1 MHQKRHMT
9 EQRQQRTNARKQS
22 IDKSLTSIVDD
33 VHYAKSMRIIATVL
47 PIGRRTIKTS
57 LGNLFATHRKHLLE
71 SVHLDDSSTGFS
83 CIHWMKIFFLFCL
96 FDARFPKLK
105 HVFIFR
111 LKMLCIRAT
120 KKKVPKNW
128 QEMTITFSMAQLPL
142 HVDVFKCEK
151 KWFKD
156 FYTCETEWI
165 LQIIRQESELGK
177 NGLLHYVC
185 FFFGLYDKHFRSL
198 LRSSNI
204 QFDAIMCNLC
214 DILEIVR

>member
-111 LKMLCIRAT
+111 LKMLCIRAE
-120 KKKVPKNW
+120 KKKSRKTGKRW
-128 QEMTITFSMAQLPL
+128 QWRSVWRNYRCTLMCLN
-142 HVDVFKCEK
+142 VK
-151 KWFKD
+151 
-156 FYTCETEWI
+156 
-165 LQIIRQESELGK
+165 K
-177 NGLLHYVC
+177 NGLKIFTLAKLNEFY
-185 FFFGLYDKHFRSL
+185 K
-198 LRSSNI
+198 
-204 QFDAIMCNLC
+204 
-214 DILEIVR
+214 